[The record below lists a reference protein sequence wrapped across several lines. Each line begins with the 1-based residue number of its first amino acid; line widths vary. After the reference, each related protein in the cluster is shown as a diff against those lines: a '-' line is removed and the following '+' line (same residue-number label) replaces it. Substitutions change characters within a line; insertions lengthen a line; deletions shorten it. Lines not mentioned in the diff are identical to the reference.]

1 MTKSEY
7 SRRHWALQDR
17 RTAAASAYRY
27 DFRKMQWMSMRN
39 VVYMRWVEGTAP

>member
-27 DFRKMQWMSMRN
+27 GFRKMHWMRRRN
-39 VVYMRWVEGTAP
+39 VAYMRWVEGAPP